1 MMYMRKLQL
10 STKLKGYFSIAF
22 ILFAVLFLASLFIFK
37 DNLTEI
43 ASNLVIKNAGS
54 EVKSSESAKID
65 SLYNYSKS
73 GLPYKYTFL
82 EFGAKGCS
90 ACKMMESVMEEIKL
104 NNKNIVNVIFMNVR
118 NQEYEKL
125 LNYYGVVMIPTQI
138 VLDRNAVEIF
148 RHTGYIPANELQR
161 VFN

>member
-90 ACKMMESVMEEIKL
+90 ACKMMESVMEEIDRKS
-104 NNKNIVNVIFMNVR
+104 
-118 NQEYEKL
+118 
-125 LNYYGVVMIPTQI
+125 VV
-138 VLDRNAVEIF
+138 
-148 RHTGYIPANELQR
+148 
-161 VFN
+161 